1 MPHTRTKIRGKWTER
16 EVYKPVKVV
25 RMARTVEV
33 TRLVEGPGAVE
44 VAERVRV
51 GAGERLC
58 VPKADIFEISYRQS
72 SVLTP

>member
-1 MPHTRTKIRGKWTER
+1 MPPSHTRTKIRGKWTER

-33 TRLVEGPGAVE
+33 TRLVEVEVEGPGAVE

-58 VPKADIFEISYRQS
+58 VPKADIFEISYR
-72 SVLTP
+72 